1 MSFKSIAAVVITFVA
16 FAATAQTPLPPK
28 MTGWWRNAGSG
39 HTGKVEV
46 ELLRMESPTEA
57 TVKAVWWPYCRWSET
72 KAEFKDSAWEFT
84 AKNCGVTSETGLAAR
99 LSLVEGKNRLEG
111 IYVLGGQPFTGS
123 GRTLYLEW

>member
-1 MSFKSIAAVVITFVA
+1 MPFKLFAAVVISFAA
-16 FAATAQTPLPPK
+16 FAATAQTPLPAK

-57 TVKAVWWPYCRWSET
+57 SIRAIWRPYCGWADT
-72 KAEFKDSAWEFT
+72 KADYRDGAWEFT
-84 AKNCGVTSETGLAAR
+84 AKNCGVTSAIGVSAR
-99 LSLVEGKNRLEG
+99 LSVVEGKNRLEG
-111 IYVLGGQPFTGS
+111 IYDVGGLPVTGS